1 MRVLRGQAPVV
12 GPPRADSKPEVPA
25 EAPKR
30 LSAWAILQVE
40 PDAPADVIKRAY
52 RRRALETHPDRGGDP
67 EVFRAVQH
75 AYERAIG
82 KRQKQD
88 KRPKKKR

>member
-1 MRVLRGQAPVV
+1 MLRGQSPVV
-12 GPPRADSKPEVPA
+12 DPPRAAPEPKGRA
-25 EAPKR
+25 DTSKR
-30 LSAWAILQVE
+30 LSPWAILQIE

-67 EVFRAVQH
+67 DVFRAVQH

>member
-1 MRVLRGQAPVV
+1 MRALRGQAPVV
-12 GPPRADSKPEVPA
+12 DPPRVGPEA
-25 EAPKR
+25 EAQAAPSKR
-30 LSAWAILQVE
+30 LSPWAVLQIE
-40 PDAPADVIKRAY
+40 PDAPADAIKRAF

-67 EVFRAVQH
+67 DVFRAVQH